1 MRAVWHIAVSNL
13 AGRRGRTTLLIL
25 AVALGTML
33 TVGVAAMMGT
43 FAHALEQAVG
53 RVAGL
58 ADVRLHHQYSARL
71 DASLLDTVRT
81 WPEVDLATARVETS
95 LMLRHPES
103 GRFVWAL
110 AAGIEP
116 DNLQQLHPVTL
127 AQGRM
132 VQNDDEVVIDQT
144 GFEAMNANL
153 GDMIT
158 VVRLGR
164 PGQLTLVGVIERPKI
179 DLLQRRKAIITLPAA
194 QQLGDLP
201 GQIDTIEVKLIP
213 GVLPEALEGKYA
225 ATVPVEVAF
234 HTSAMVRGR
243 LKQVLDTARLTLMIT
258 MVIVGLC
265 AGFIVLTSLTTAVTQ
280 RQRELA
286 MIRCIGGSRFQVS
299 SAQIMSGL
307 FIALMGVLIGLPL
320 GLSAARVAVW
330 WFRDEFAAAFKPDVQ
345 AVALA
350 AVAMITAGLAGSI
363 YPAILAA
370 RVQPMQA
377 LAGRAH
383 VPTRRGVGWCVGVGL
398 PLVLLMPTVAML
410 VHDTQIVFWFYAYVG
425 LATTFIGYFLLSVPV
440 LVLLVRVTSKLI
452 AKTLVVPSELLKES
466 MQATPMR
473 WGLTSG
479 ALMVGLAMLLAL
491 WTGGRSITGNWLDH
505 LKLPDV
511 FIHSYWGISPAQWQA
526 LQNRTD
532 LAGITP
538 TTAFPV
544 QTQGVRFGVTELSPR
559 NTLFVSFEPE
569 SFLPLMTLEWDEGD
583 PASAVAR
590 LQQGDALLVSREYRL
605 AHGLGVGDRLSLH
618 TLTGVKDFEIAGVI
632 GSAGLDLAVQVFGI
646 HRAYADAALNSV
658 FGTRTD
664 AAIYFGVTNINLVL
678 AKVPEGRDAQAIM
691 SDIRREVP
699 GTIVGSSQIVRRMMT
714 ESTQRFL
721 LVASMIALSALGIAC
736 LGVSNLIVAEVSS
749 RRFEFGVMRAMGASR
764 ALLARFIVGKV
775 ILIALAGG
783 VTGAMLGFQLAMV
796 GKMFHE
802 RLLGLRYEMA
812 WPWDI
817 MIGGALALILA
828 AILAAIP
835 TIWKL
840 MRQSPR
846 SLLAMGRGG

>member
-33 TVGVAAMMGT
+33 TVGVAALMGT
-43 FAHALEQAVG
+43 FNHALQQAVG
-53 RVAGL
+53 RIAGL

-71 DASLLDTVRT
+71 DAALLDSVRT

-103 GRFVWAL
+103 GRFLWAL
-110 AAGIEP
+110 AAGVEP
-116 DNLQQLHPVTL
+116 EYLQQLHPVTL

-132 VQNDDEVVIDQT
+132 VQSDDEVVVDQT
-144 GFEAMNANL
+144 GFEAMGAKL
-153 GDMIT
+153 GDT
-158 VVRLGR
+158 VTVIRLGR
-164 PGQLTLVGVIERPKI
+164 PGQLTLVGAIERPKI
-179 DLLQRRKAIITLPAA
+179 DLLQRRKAIITLSAA
-194 QQLGDLP
+194 QTLGDLP
-201 GQIDTIEVKLIP
+201 RQIDTVEVKLKP
-213 GVLPEALEGKYA
+213 DVLPETLEKKYA

-243 LKQVLDTARLTLMIT
+243 IKQVLDTARLTLMIT

-286 MIRCIGGSRFQVS
+286 MIRCIGGSRCQVS

-307 FIALMGVLIGLPL
+307 FIAVMGVVIGVPL
-320 GLSAARVAVW
+320 GLSAARLAVW
-330 WFRDEFAAAFKPDVQ
+330 WYRDEFAAAFQPDVQ
-345 AVALA
+345 AVSMAALA
-350 AVAMITAGLAGSI
+350 MIVAGLAGSI

-383 VPTRRGVGWCVGVGL
+383 APTPRGIGWCIGLGL
-398 PLVLLMPTVAML
+398 PLVLLMPSAAML
-410 VHDTQIVFWFYAYVG
+410 IDDTQTIFWFYAYIG
-425 LATTFIGYFLLSVPV
+425 LAATFIGYFLLSVPM
-440 LVLLVRVTSKLI
+440 LAILVRLVSPLV
-452 AKTLVVPSELLKES
+452 AKTLAVPGELLQQS
-466 MQATPMR
+466 MRSTPMR
-473 WGLTSG
+473 LGLTSG

-511 FIHSYWGISPAQWQA
+511 FIHSYWGLTPAQWQA
-526 LQNRTD
+526 LQQRTD

-544 QTQGVRFGVTELSPR
+544 QTRGARFGVAELSPR

-569 SFLPLMTLEWDEGD
+569 SFFPLMSLEWDEGD
-583 PASAVAR
+583 PASALTR
-590 LQQGDALLVSREYRL
+590 LQQGGAVLVSREYRL

-658 FGTRTD
+658 FGTRSD
-664 AAIYFGVTNINLVL
+664 AAQYFGVTNINLAL

-691 SDIRREVP
+691 SDIRRQVP
-699 GTIVGSSQIVRRMMT
+699 GTIVGSSQVVRRMMT
-714 ESTQRFL
+714 DSTQRFL
-721 LVASMIALSALGIAC
+721 LVASMIAMSALGIAC
-736 LGVSNLIVAEVSS
+736 LGVSNLIVAEVAS
-749 RRFEFGVMRAMGASR
+749 RRFEFGVMRAMGATR
-764 ALLARFIVGKV
+764 GLLARFVV
-775 ILIALAGG
+775 SQVVLMALAGC
-783 VTGAMLGFQLAMV
+783 VTGALMGLQLALV
-796 GKMFHE
+796 GRMFHQ
-802 RLLGLRYEMA
+802 RLLGLRYQLD

-817 MIGGALALILA
+817 MLGGALALVFA
-828 AILAAIP
+828 AILAALP
-835 TIWKL
+835 TLWKL
-840 MRQSPR
+840 MRTSPR
-846 SLLAMGRGG
+846 SLLAVGRGG